1 MIFNIDIL
9 HLKLQIL
16 KVKVQSSDRYRDD
29 VDSSLEAEELT
40 YSKTTIKTST
50 STQNHRLIVVD
61 MYLRSHG
68 GVLPFSQS
76 TEY

>member
-29 VDSSLEAEELT
+29 VDSSLEAEEFTLL
-40 YSKTTIKTST
+40 K
-50 STQNHRLIVVD
+50 QC
-61 MYLRSHG
+61 
-68 GVLPFSQS
+68 
-76 TEY
+76 